1 MKYSV
6 VDTKTGETLRTFKKL
21 KDAHKYEDKMIKEFG
36 RPTFG
41 IDFVKNP
48 KGRNK
53 LKRTT

>member
-21 KDAHKYEDKMIKEFG
+21 RDAHNYQDKMIEEHG

-41 IDFVKNP
+41 IDFVKNT

-53 LKRTT
+53 LKRTA